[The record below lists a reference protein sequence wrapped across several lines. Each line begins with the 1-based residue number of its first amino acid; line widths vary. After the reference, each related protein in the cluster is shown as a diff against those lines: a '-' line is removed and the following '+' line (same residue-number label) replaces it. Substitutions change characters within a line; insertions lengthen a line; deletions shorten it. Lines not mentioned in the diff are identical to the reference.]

1 MKLIVDVLV
10 PDVINA
16 KEYASATCDKLYQSK
31 ETVTMTRYGFA
42 FFTMSFML
50 KKMEEEAEKCRLWSK
65 REITEIIKVFPDD
78 ADKDKV
84 KDIVAKMAFARK
96 PLVRMSAYFPFPQE
110 ATSHEGDG
118 ECCPA
123 GLLEDGQ
130 QDRG

>member
-1 MKLIVDVLV
+1 MFSFQND
-10 PDVINA
+10 

-42 FFTMSFML
+42 FFAMSFML

-96 PLVRMSAYFPFPQE
+96 PLVRMSDYLTFLQE
-110 ATSHEGDG
+110 ATSHGMEMVSVTQLDP
-118 ECCPA
+118 ERR
-123 GLLEDGQ
+123 LLVAWP
-130 QDRG
+130 RSA